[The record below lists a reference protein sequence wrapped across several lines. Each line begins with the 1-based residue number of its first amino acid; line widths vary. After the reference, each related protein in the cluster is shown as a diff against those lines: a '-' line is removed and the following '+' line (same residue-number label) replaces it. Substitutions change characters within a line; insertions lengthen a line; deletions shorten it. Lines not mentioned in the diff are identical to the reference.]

1 MNMRYTGGIVSN
13 ASNLEMTIG
22 SWTPEKE
29 KNTLTIDSQWL
40 QRCIAI
46 SREDQLEALPAP
58 FTSDEQQRYSVFMR
72 VSQEHWQAA
81 AEELSNDNIIA
92 LIRFFTR
99 AEKLISGWD
108 AGKES
113 PAIWLNKVLRK
124 RGEKLDREM
133 LLWIRNNTDNRFI
146 PNGGL

>member
-1 MNMRYTGGIVSN
+1 M
-13 ASNLEMTIG
+13 AIG

-29 KNTLTIDSQWL
+29 KVTLSIDTQWL
-40 QRCIAI
+40 QQCIAL
-46 SREDQLEALPAP
+46 SSSDKLELLPAP
-58 FTSDEQQRYSVFMR
+58 FSEEEQQKYAVFMR
-72 VSQEHWQAA
+72 VAPEQWQAA
-81 AEELSNDNIIA
+81 VANFSNDELVD

-113 PAIWLNKVLRK
+113 PAIWINKALRK
-124 RGEKLDREM
+124 RGEKLSRDM
-133 LLWIRNNTDNRFI
+133 LLWIRANTDNRFI

>member
-1 MNMRYTGGIVSN
+1 M
-13 ASNLEMTIG
+13 AIG
-22 SWTPEKE
+22 SWTPESE
-29 KNTLTIDSQWL
+29 KSALSIDLQWL

-46 SREDQLEALPAP
+46 SQEDRLEELPMP
-58 FTSDEQQRYSVFMR
+58 FTDEEQQTYGVFMR
-72 VSQEHWQAA
+72 VSQEQWQMAA
-81 AEELSNDNIIA
+81 AELSTNDIVA

-124 RGEKLDREM
+124 RGEKLDRDM

>member
-1 MNMRYTGGIVSN
+1 M
-13 ASNLEMTIG
+13 AIG
-22 SWTPEKE
+22 SWTPENE
-29 KNTLTIDSQWL
+29 KSALTIDDKWL

-46 SREDQLEALPAP
+46 SDEDRLEELPAP
-58 FTSDEQQRYSVFMR
+58 FTEDEQRTYGVFMR
-72 VSQEHWQAA
+72 VSQDQWQAVSTD
-81 AEELSNDNIIA
+81 LSNDDIVH

-113 PAIWLNKVLRK
+113 PAIWLNKVLRS
-124 RGEKLDREM
+124 RGEKLDRDM

>member
-1 MNMRYTGGIVSN
+1 M
-13 ASNLEMTIG
+13 AIG

-29 KNTLTIDSQWL
+29 KDTFSINTQWL
-40 QRCIAI
+40 QQCIEI
-46 SREDQLEALPAP
+46 SRSEQLELLPAP
-58 FTSDEQQRYSVFMR
+58 FSEQQQQEHSAFMR
-72 VSQEHWQAA
+72 FSADQWQAA
-81 AEELSNDNIIA
+81 VADFSSDDLID

-113 PAIWLNKVLRK
+113 PAIWINKVLRK
-124 RGEKLDREM
+124 RGEKLSRDM
-133 LLWIRNNTDNRFI
+133 LLWIRANTDNRFI

>member
-1 MNMRYTGGIVSN
+1 M
-13 ASNLEMTIG
+13 AIG

-29 KNTLTIDSQWL
+29 KDTLNIDKSWL
-40 QRCIAI
+40 QQCIAL
-46 SREDQLEALPAP
+46 SRNEQLELLPAP
-58 FTSDEQQRYSVFMR
+58 FSEQEQQKYSAFMR
-72 VSQEHWQAA
+72 FSAEQWQAA
-81 AEELSNDNIIA
+81 VADVNNDDLVD

-113 PAIWLNKVLRK
+113 PAIWINKVLRK
-124 RGEKLDREM
+124 RGEKLSRDM
-133 LLWIRNNTDNRFI
+133 LLWIRANTDNRFI

>member
-1 MNMRYTGGIVSN
+1 M
-13 ASNLEMTIG
+13 AIG

-29 KNTLTIDSQWL
+29 KDTLSIDTQWL
-40 QRCIAI
+40 RQCIAL
-46 SREDQLEALPAP
+46 SRDEKLESLPAP
-58 FTSDEQQRYSVFMR
+58 FTEQEQQNYSAFMR
-72 VSQEHWQAA
+72 FSPEQWQTAVA
-81 AEELSNDNIIA
+81 DFENDELID

-113 PAIWLNKVLRK
+113 PAIWINKALRK
-124 RGEKLDREM
+124 RGEKLSRDM
-133 LLWIRNNTDNRFI
+133 LLWIRANTDNRFI

>member
-1 MNMRYTGGIVSN
+1 
-13 ASNLEMTIG
+13 MTIG

-29 KNTLTIDSQWL
+29 KDTLTIDSQWL

-81 AEELSNDNIIA
+81 AEELSNDDIIA

>member
-1 MNMRYTGGIVSN
+1 M
-13 ASNLEMTIG
+13 AIG

-29 KNTLTIDSQWL
+29 KVTLSIDTQWL
-40 QRCIAI
+40 QQCIAL
-46 SREDQLEALPAP
+46 SRSDKLELLPAP
-58 FTSDEQQRYSVFMR
+58 FSEEEQQKYAVFMR
-72 VSQEHWQAA
+72 VAPEQWQAA
-81 AEELSNDNIIA
+81 VANFSNDELVD

-113 PAIWLNKVLRK
+113 PAIWINKALRK
-124 RGEKLDREM
+124 RGEKLSRDM
-133 LLWIRNNTDNRFI
+133 LLWIRANTDNRFI

>member
-1 MNMRYTGGIVSN
+1 
-13 ASNLEMTIG
+13 MTIG

-29 KNTLTIDSQWL
+29 KDTLTIDSQWL

-72 VSQEHWQAA
+72 VSQEHWQTA
-81 AEELSNDNIIA
+81 AEELSNDDIIA

>member
-29 KNTLTIDSQWL
+29 KDTLTIDSQWL

-46 SREDQLEALPAP
+46 SQEDQLEALPAP

-81 AEELSNDNIIA
+81 AEELSNDDIIA

>member
-1 MNMRYTGGIVSN
+1 M
-13 ASNLEMTIG
+13 AIG

-29 KNTLTIDSQWL
+29 KDTLSIDTQWL
-40 QRCIAI
+40 QKCIAL
-46 SREDQLEALPAP
+46 SRSDKLELLPAP
-58 FTSDEQQRYSVFMR
+58 FSEQEQQKYAVFMR
-72 VSQEHWQAA
+72 VAPEQWQAA
-81 AEELSNDNIIA
+81 VADLSNDELVD

-113 PAIWLNKVLRK
+113 PAIWINKALRK
-124 RGEKLDREM
+124 RGEKLSRDM
-133 LLWIRNNTDNRFI
+133 LLWIRANTDNRFI

>member
-29 KNTLTIDSQWL
+29 KDTLTIDSQWL

-58 FTSDEQQRYSVFMR
+58 FTSNEQQRYSVFMR

-81 AEELSNDNIIA
+81 AEELSNDDIIA

>member
-1 MNMRYTGGIVSN
+1 M
-13 ASNLEMTIG
+13 AIG

-29 KNTLTIDSQWL
+29 KVTLSIDTQWL
-40 QRCIAI
+40 QQCIVL
-46 SREDQLEALPAP
+46 SRSDKLELLPAP
-58 FTSDEQQRYSVFMR
+58 FSEEEQQKYAVFMR
-72 VSQEHWQAA
+72 VAPEQWQAA
-81 AEELSNDNIIA
+81 VANFSNDELVD

-113 PAIWLNKVLRK
+113 PAIWINKALRK
-124 RGEKLDREM
+124 RGEKLSRDM
-133 LLWIRNNTDNRFI
+133 LLWIRANTDNRFI

>member
-1 MNMRYTGGIVSN
+1 M
-13 ASNLEMTIG
+13 AIG
-22 SWTPEKE
+22 SWAPESE
-29 KNTLTIDSQWL
+29 KSALSIDQQWL

-46 SREDQLEALPAP
+46 SRENRLEDLPAP
-58 FTSDEQQRYSVFMR
+58 FTDEEQQTYGVFMR
-72 VSQEHWQAA
+72 VSQDQWQQAVTA
-81 AEELSNDNIIA
+81 LNNDDIVE

-113 PAIWLNKVLRK
+113 PAIWLNKVLRG
-124 RGEKLDREM
+124 RGEKLDRDM

>member
-29 KNTLTIDSQWL
+29 KDTLTIDSQWL

-81 AEELSNDNIIA
+81 AEELSNDDIIA

-99 AEKLISGWD
+99 AETLISGWD

>member
-29 KNTLTIDSQWL
+29 KDTLTIDSQWL

-81 AEELSNDNIIA
+81 AEELSNDDIIA

-108 AGKES
+108 TGKES

>member
-29 KNTLTIDSQWL
+29 KNTLTIESQWL

-81 AEELSNDNIIA
+81 AEELSNDDIIA

>member
-1 MNMRYTGGIVSN
+1 M
-13 ASNLEMTIG
+13 AIG

-29 KNTLTIDSQWL
+29 KDTLSIDTQWL
-40 QRCIAI
+40 QQCIAL
-46 SREDQLEALPAP
+46 SRSDKLELLPAP
-58 FTSDEQQRYSVFMR
+58 FSEQEQQKYAVFMR
-72 VSQEHWQAA
+72 VAPEQWQAA
-81 AEELSNDNIIA
+81 VADFSNDELVD

-113 PAIWLNKVLRK
+113 PAIWINKALRK
-124 RGEKLDREM
+124 RGEKLSRDM
-133 LLWIRNNTDNRFI
+133 LLWIRANTDNRFI

>member
-1 MNMRYTGGIVSN
+1 M
-13 ASNLEMTIG
+13 AIG

-29 KNTLTIDSQWL
+29 KDTLSIDTQWL
-40 QRCIAI
+40 QKCIAL
-46 SREDQLEALPAP
+46 SRSDKLELLPAP
-58 FTSDEQQRYSVFMR
+58 FSEQEQQKYAVFMR
-72 VSQEHWQAA
+72 VAPEQWQAA
-81 AEELSNDNIIA
+81 VADFSNDELVD

-113 PAIWLNKVLRK
+113 PAIWINKALRK
-124 RGEKLDREM
+124 RGEKLSRDM
-133 LLWIRNNTDNRFI
+133 LLWIRANTDNRFI

>member
-29 KNTLTIDSQWL
+29 KDTLTIDSQWL

-81 AEELSNDNIIA
+81 AEELSNDDIIA

>member
-29 KNTLTIDSQWL
+29 KDTLTIDSQWL

-81 AEELSNDNIIA
+81 AEELSNDDIIA

-124 RGEKLDREM
+124 RGEKLYREM

>member
-1 MNMRYTGGIVSN
+1 M
-13 ASNLEMTIG
+13 AIG

-29 KNTLTIDSQWL
+29 KVTLSIDTQWL
-40 QRCIAI
+40 QQCIAL
-46 SREDQLEALPAP
+46 SSSDKLELLPAP
-58 FTSDEQQRYSVFMR
+58 FSEEEQQKYAVFMR
-72 VSQEHWQAA
+72 VAPEQWQVAVA
-81 AEELSNDNIIA
+81 NFSNDELVD

-113 PAIWLNKVLRK
+113 PAIWINKALRK
-124 RGEKLDREM
+124 RGEKLSRDM
-133 LLWIRNNTDNRFI
+133 LLWIRANTDNRFI

>member
-29 KNTLTIDSQWL
+29 KDTLTIDSQWL

-58 FTSDEQQRYSVFMR
+58 FTSNEQQRYSVFMR